1 MASNFALAFLLNVM
15 VSMIFPLLTV
25 GLYPAH
31 NINWDKI
38 TCGLLRQYHMW
49 FRSGGKSCFGVLPT
63 ILSFVIIDEILQM
76 MNVSGLET

>member
-1 MASNFALAFLLNVM
+1 
-15 VSMIFPLLTV
+15 
-25 GLYPAH
+25 
-31 NINWDKI
+31 
-38 TCGLLRQYHMW
+38 MW

>member
-38 TCGLLRQYHMW
+38 TCGSEAEGNRVLACCQLFCRLL
-49 FRSGGKSCFGVLPT
+49 
-63 ILSFVIIDEILQM
+63 
-76 MNVSGLET
+76 